1 MNVTFGLDAF
11 KNKAN
16 DREVTILIRFTQ
28 NRKSKRISTGIKIP
42 IKDWNSK
49 KQKVKSSN
57 LSHNELNGVIQEKLK
72 RVIGVYRDLLEGN
85 IDVELKDI
93 KNKLTTK
100 STTDFFEFA
109 YKIKISQLEASNKL
123 GTLKRYE
130 TVLTKFKLF
139 TKGSISIN
147 KIDYSLLNEFDNHLK
162 KIKNNTNTISSN
174 LSVIRSIINEA
185 IKHGIYTKNNPFSQL
200 QLRHSNNTKEKLSI
214 EEINRLINTPL
225 PPIQSL
231 LMARDFFMACFLAE
245 GSRAGDILLLKKE
258 NIKNGVLIFKQQKTK
273 KEMQIPITEELEKI
287 IIRNKNSSQFI
298 FSYLSKYDYINEL
311 KINSCITVI
320 NKYLKE
326 LCKYCGIFKKVTTH
340 VARHTFTDLALHVSN
355 NNIYKVQQS
364 LGHSSVRTTEIY
376 SRTRLNYQKES
387 LVPQIVKLLNEK
399 NNSGM

>member
-109 YKIKISQLEASNKL
+109 YKTKISQLEASNKL

-139 TKGSISIN
+139 TKGSIVS
-147 KIDYSLLNEFDNHLK
+147 
-162 KIKNNTNTISSN
+162 
-174 LSVIRSIINEA
+174 
-185 IKHGIYTKNNPFSQL
+185 
-200 QLRHSNNTKEKLSI
+200 
-214 EEINRLINTPL
+214 TP
-225 PPIQSL
+225 
-231 LMARDFFMACFLAE
+231 
-245 GSRAGDILLLKKE
+245 
-258 NIKNGVLIFKQQKTK
+258 
-273 KEMQIPITEELEKI
+273 
-287 IIRNKNSSQFI
+287 
-298 FSYLSKYDYINEL
+298 
-311 KINSCITVI
+311 
-320 NKYLKE
+320 
-326 LCKYCGIFKKVTTH
+326 
-340 VARHTFTDLALHVSN
+340 
-355 NNIYKVQQS
+355 
-364 LGHSSVRTTEIY
+364 
-376 SRTRLNYQKES
+376 
-387 LVPQIVKLLNEK
+387 
-399 NNSGM
+399 